1 MWISVTLQAEAEK
14 AEALSDALMEAG
26 ALSVSIEDA
35 DAGTEAE
42 RPQFGEPG
50 HLPTALWDHSRVIA
64 LFDGTADAGELGAML
79 AEAARA
85 AGFDAVPPFT
95 TETVAEQDWVQ
106 LTQSQFDPIRITDRL
121 WIVPSWHAAP
131 DPAAINIELDPG
143 MAFGTGSHPTTRLVP
158 GVAVRATWQRRLQ
171 RARLRL
177 RLRHPRHRRG
187 QARRRRG
194 ARHRHRREG
203 GRSPR
208 ATTPRATTRRCACS
222 TPPTPERHLRPGRR
236 QHPHQPAV
244 RARPGDLGAGRAGRP
259 GGAVRRARDPGR
271 RRSSRPG
278 RRTIALHVGA
288 AHDGWIRLEGTATRA
303 MMITRCPACQ
313 TVFRL
318 RPEQLHARG
327 GEVRCGRGQRPGRRP
342 ARAGDCGT
350 GTRPDRRASV
360 R

>member
-143 MAFGTGSHPTTRLVP
+143 MAFGTGSHPTTRLCLEWLCGVVTP
-158 GVAVRATWQRRLQ
+158 G
-171 RARLRL
+171 
-177 RLRHPRHRRG
+177 
-187 QARRRRG
+187 
-194 ARHRHRREG
+194 
-203 GRSPR
+203 
-208 ATTPRATTRRCACS
+208 CS
-222 TPPTPERHLRPGRR
+222 VLDYGCGSGILGI
-236 QHPHQPAV
+236 A
-244 RARPGDLGAGRAGRP
+244 AAKLGAGEVLGIDIDEKAVEAARDNAARNQAAMRLQHSAVPVGDRFDLVVANILTNPLCVLAPAISARVAP
-259 GGAVRRARDPGR
+259 GGRVALSGVLETQAEQVIEAWAPH
-271 RRSSRPG
+271 
-278 RRTIALHVGA
+278 IALHVGA
-288 AHDGWIRLEGTATRA
+288 AHDGWIRLEGR
-303 MMITRCPACQ
+303 
-313 TVFRL
+313 
-318 RPEQLHARG
+318 
-327 GEVRCGRGQRPGRRP
+327 RPGP
-342 ARAGDCGT
+342 
-350 GTRPDRRASV
+350 
-360 R
+360 